1 MGVLI
6 DGVWQ
11 EQEPEP
17 ARPDPAR
24 ASGRY
29 ERAQTAFRNW
39 VTPDGRPGPTGSDGF
54 SAAAGRYHLYV
65 SLACPWAH
73 RTLIVRAL
81 KGLEQIVPV
90 SVTNWL
96 MAEQGWTFSPGEGVI
111 PDPLFN
117 SRYLHEIYAR
127 ADAHYTGRASVPVLW
142 DQHTQTI
149 VNNESSEII
158 RMFNSVFDA
167 IGAQPGDYY
176 PRERREQ
183 IDALNARIYDT
194 VNNGVYKAGFATSQ
208 AAYEDAVAPLFET
221 LDWLEEQL
229 AHGRFLCDDTFTEAD
244 IRLFTTLVRFDSV
257 YHGHF
262 KCNLRRLIDY
272 RHLWAYT
279 RDIFQMPGV
288 ASTVNFAHI
297 KRHYYQ
303 SHRRINPTGIVP
315 AGPML
320 DFDESAERGKDV
332 ARLLTF

>member
-11 EQEPEP
+11 EQEPE
-17 ARPDPAR
+17 ADKADPAR
-24 ASGRY
+24 ASGKY
-29 ERAQTAFRNW
+29 ERAPMAFRNW

-54 SAAAGRYHLYV
+54 SAAPGRYHLYV

-73 RTLIVRAL
+73 RTLIMRAL
-81 KGLEQIVPV
+81 KGLEQIIPV
-90 SVTNWL
+90 SVTHWL

-117 SRYLHEIYAR
+117 SRYLHEIYVR

-158 RMFNSVFDA
+158 RMFNSAFDA
-167 IGAQPGDYY
+167 VGARAGDYY
-176 PRERREQ
+176 PRERREE
-183 IDALNARIYDT
+183 IDALNARIYET
-194 VNNGVYKAGFATSQ
+194 VNNGVYKAGFATTQ

-221 LDWLEEQL
+221 LDWLEERLSQS
-229 AHGRFLCDDTFTEAD
+229 RFLCDDTFTEAD

-262 KCNLRRLIDY
+262 KCNIRQVIDY
-272 RHLWAYT
+272 RNLWAYT
-279 RDIFQMPGV
+279 RDIFQIPGV
-288 ASTVNFAHI
+288 AATVNLGHI
-297 KRHYYQ
+297 KRHYYL
-303 SHRRINPTGIVP
+303 SHKRINPTGIVP
-315 AGPML
+315 VGPLL
-320 DFDESAERGKDV
+320 DFDEPAERGKDV